1 MSREYTVGEHYAV
14 AGGDGVAYCSA
25 DTPAELVKR
34 LYGALASEQRAEGV
48 MRAIL
53 ALDLSA
59 ISSIG
64 IVVRGADTWHV
75 LVRGTAEVVVRHNG
89 EDSSI
94 HAPGV
99 LTWSEVTV
107 DAADGFQLGA
117 VTSEFI
123 ADEGL
128 PFEGGVVRASVLR
141 ATVAATDPWLEAES
155 DEDAADEL
163 GESDESDEDD
173 ELDEGGESDED
184 GDEPSREP
192 SEEADAP
199 SSETDTVWVPDGN
212 ARSSDAERPSEDDV
226 KPVKDARIVLS
237 NGRIV
242 ELDRPVLLGRAP
254 RASARPELQRPR
266 LVTLPRASADVS
278 RTHLL
283 VEIDKGLVS
292 ATDLGS
298 RNGTLIT
305 RPGSEPVRLG
315 NGERMLLERGT
326 RVELGDGAHATL
338 ESGR

>member
-1 MSREYTVGEHYAV
+1 MSRGYTSGEHYAV
-14 AGGDGVAYCSA
+14 AGGDGVAFCSA

-34 LYGALASEQRAEGV
+34 LYGALVSERRAEGV

-59 ISSIG
+59 ISSLG

-75 LVRGTAEVVVRHNG
+75 LVRGSAEVVVRRDG

-107 DAADGFQLGA
+107 DSADGFQLGA
-117 VTSEFI
+117 VETEFSE
-123 ADEGL
+123 ADSL
-128 PFEGGVVRASVLR
+128 PFEGGVVRADVLR
-141 ATVAATDPWLEAES
+141 SAVTATDPWLIV
-155 DEDAADEL
+155 EDA
-163 GESDESDEDD
+163 DD
-173 ELDEGGESDED
+173 ELDEDEHD
-184 GDEPSREP
+184 AFDEFDEVLEAEVVEEAANEPS
-192 SEEADAP
+192 A
-199 SSETDTVWVPDGN
+199 ETETVWVPDGESRTSR
-212 ARSSDAERPSEDDV
+212 ASEA
-226 KPVKDARIVLS
+226 PVAPVQDARIVLS

-283 VEIDKGLVS
+283 VEIDEGIVS

-305 RPGSEPVRLG
+305 RPDTAPVRLG